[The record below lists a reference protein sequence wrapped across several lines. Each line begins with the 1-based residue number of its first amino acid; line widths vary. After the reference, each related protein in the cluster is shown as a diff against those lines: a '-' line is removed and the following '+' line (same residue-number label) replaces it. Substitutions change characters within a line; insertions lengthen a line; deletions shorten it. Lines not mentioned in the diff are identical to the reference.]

1 MKTNP
6 LPHLA
11 VEQKNTLE
19 NETSRSVIVADMD
32 GNVVAF
38 NPGAQ
43 NIFGYSEKEAI
54 GLHVRFF
61 HPPQNYAR
69 ILPELFRTALQKGKY
84 DQTIPLI
91 RKNGQEFPGH
101 IIVTQVK
108 DEKNEVV
115 GLMGVTEEVKSLPH
129 VSTLQKWVH
138 ALRAPFFSAT
148 LIPVFLGTAIAFYE
162 TGIFH
167 FWPFALTT
175 IAMLFIHAGINLAN
189 DYYDGKSGA
198 DALNTNPTPFSG
210 GSRVIQDGI
219 IPAPHIKYAFLL
231 CLAIGS
237 LIGLYLNSITPGNG
251 VLILGLL
258 GIGIGVF
265 YSAPPLAASYK
276 RFGELF
282 VAVGFGPLIVVGA
295 SLVQTFSF
303 SWIALAASLPIALLI
318 AGVLFLNQF
327 PDFDADVKAGKRN
340 IVNTLGKQ
348 ASVKI
353 LAGGIVLS
361 FLLTL
366 AFVAGNIFPLWS
378 LATLVLV
385 PMSFFVVSHTQKNVD
400 KILELLPANA
410 GMITL
415 NFCFGVLLTLSFLA
429 ASLV

>member
-6 LPHLA
+6 LPYLTT
-11 VEQKNTLE
+11 EQKNALQ
-19 NETSRSVIVADMD
+19 NESSKSVIIADMD

-101 IIVTQVK
+101 IVVTQIK
-108 DEKNEVV
+108 DEKNQVV

-129 VSTLQKWVH
+129 VSSIQKWVH

-167 FWPFALTT
+167 FWPFAFTT
-175 IAMLFIHAGINLAN
+175 IAMVFIHAGVNLAN
-189 DYYDGKSGA
+189 DYFDGKSGA

-219 IPAPHIKYAFLL
+219 IPAHHIKYAFLV
-231 CLAIGS
+231 CLTIGS
-237 LIGLYLNSITPGNG
+237 AMGLYLNSITPGNG
-251 VLILGLL
+251 VFILGIL
-258 GIGIGVF
+258 GIGIGLF

-282 VAVGFGPLIVVGA
+282 VAIGFGPLIVVGA
-295 SLVQTFSF
+295 SLVQTHAF
-303 SWIALAASLPIALLI
+303 SWVALAASLPMALLI

-327 PDFDADVKAGKRN
+327 PDAEADTKAGKRN
-340 IVNTLGKQ
+340 WVNTLGKQ
-348 ASVKI
+348 KSVGI
-353 LAGGIVLS
+353 LAAGIILS

-366 AFVAGNIFPLWS
+366 AFIAGGWFPAWA
-378 LATLVLV
+378 LATLAMV
-385 PMSFFVVSHTQKNVD
+385 PLSYFVVSHTQKNFD

-415 NFCFGVLLTLSFLA
+415 NFCFGILLTLSFLA
-429 ASLV
+429 ASFI